1 MSPGEG
7 PPAEGIKMTR
17 KTEHLGRQTGGSSD
31 KWLSPSGPYTGDGQ
45 TSRQP
50 HDAVTLDQP
59 AKDLGRS

>member
-1 MSPGEG
+1 
-7 PPAEGIKMTR
+7 MTR